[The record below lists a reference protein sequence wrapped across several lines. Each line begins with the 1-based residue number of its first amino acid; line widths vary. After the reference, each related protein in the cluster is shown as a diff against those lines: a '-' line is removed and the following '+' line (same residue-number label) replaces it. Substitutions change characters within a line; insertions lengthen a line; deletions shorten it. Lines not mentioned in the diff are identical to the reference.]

1 MLERNPNYFEE
12 GLPYLDKLTF
22 QSIGGDQPAYQALLA
37 GQAQAYE
44 GLNTTPL
51 LEQAQSNGPATV
63 DRAAADLALRRS
75 S

>member
-1 MLERNPNYFEE
+1 MLEKNPNYFEE

-22 QSIGGDQPAYQALLA
+22 QSIGGDQAAYQALQA

-51 LEQAQSNGPATV
+51 LEQAQKQRPA
-63 DRAAADLALRRS
+63 AGGRS
-75 S
+75 SRRPRRT